1 MPYGVFWMCKRIYM
15 NEMSTYEISGFNEQK
30 SWLDLLNAYTGKK
43 LTYPWDRLYA
53 LRGTINE
60 LQKTRSDKFRF
71 DVGMWENE
79 ILDQILWLQIRIIN
93 EEDSLDFPTWNWVT
107 TGGSKTWICMNPF
120 LVYDSRL
127 LPKSLDIN
135 DDDFLVATGHLSYM
149 PLIFC
154 RSSPNIVGHFRI
166 SNYESIFTGTFWGS
180 NQHEAFRS

>member
-1 MPYGVFWMCKRIYM
+1 
-15 NEMSTYEISGFNEQK
+15 
-30 SWLDLLNAYTGKK
+30 
-43 LTYPWDRLYA
+43 
-53 LRGTINE
+53 
-60 LQKTRSDKFRF
+60 
-71 DVGMWENE
+71 
-79 ILDQILWLQIRIIN
+79 
-93 EEDSLDFPTWNWVT
+93 
-107 TGGSKTWICMNPF
+107 MNPF

-154 RSSPNIVGHFRI
+154 RSPPNIVGHFRI